1 MKETAKGLTPSFP
14 GGSLVT
20 VEFPTVWKSE
30 SSEQQDAGGQG
41 GQGGQVP
48 QHQLHL
54 HPDMISM
61 ELPSV
66 GMHAGGHHLQHKDPW
81 VGFYY
86 FWQKFRLS
94 NPIFRVITNLHLAH
108 PFLQASTPTGDLT
121 RRSVSVRIF
130 VFSMV

>member
-1 MKETAKGLTPSFP
+1 M
-14 GGSLVT
+14 
-20 VEFPTVWKSE
+20 WKSE
-30 SSEQQDAGGQG
+30 SSEQQQDTAGGQV
-41 GQGGQVP
+41 GQQQA
-48 QHQLHL
+48 QHQLHI

-94 NPIFRVITNLHLAH
+94 NPIFRAITNLRLAH
-108 PFLQASTPTGDLT
+108 PFLQASTPTGGLT

-130 VFSMV
+130 VFSMMPSLLIHEHPSIEII